1 VPSLTYQELGD
12 RLGIN
17 AEAARAIARR
27 RRWPTMR
34 GNDGRA
40 RISVEEAELAAESVR
55 TPATTFTLDGPVI
68 VRPDGHPDVRADVH
82 PDGHLD
88 ARTDAGLIAELRERL
103 TAVEVERDRLAGEL
117 AEARER
123 AIRAEAEAQA
133 ARTIATAEIEAVRQA
148 AEDRVAA
155 RNAAIEV
162 LRATRDDLAARLD
175 RAEAELRDA
184 RRPWWRRVLGK

>member
-68 VRPDGHPDVRADVH
+68 VRPDGH
-82 PDGHLD
+82 LD
-88 ARTDAGLIAELRERL
+88 ARTDAGLVAELRERL
-103 TAVEVERDRLAGEL
+103 TAVRVERDRLAGEL

-133 ARTIATAEIEAVRQA
+133 AKTIAAAEIEAVRQA

-162 LRATRDDLAARLD
+162 LQATRDDLATRLD

>member
-55 TPATTFTLDGPVI
+55 TPAATLEGPVI
-68 VRPDGHPDVRADVH
+68 VRS
-82 PDGHLD
+82 DGHLD
-88 ARTDAGLIAELRERL
+88 TRADAGLVAELRERL
-103 TAVEVERDRLAGEL
+103 TAVQVERDRLAGEL

-133 ARTIATAEIEAVRQA
+133 ARTIAAAEIEAVRQA

-162 LRATRDDLAARLD
+162 LQATRDDLAARLD

>member
-1 VPSLTYQELGD
+1 MRPDVPSLTYQELGD

-55 TPATTFTLDGPVI
+55 TPAATLEGPVI
-68 VRPDGHPDVRADVH
+68 VRPDGRADVH

-88 ARTDAGLIAELRERL
+88 TRADAGLVAELRERL
-103 TAVEVERDRLAGEL
+103 TAVQVERDRLAGEL

-133 ARTIATAEIEAVRQA
+133 ARTIAAAEIEAVRQA

-162 LRATRDDLAARLD
+162 LQATRNDLAARLD